1 MGVCSIIG
9 RNLPLYGVIRVVKR
23 GVAGA
28 ERVCAAAMVAQWLQ
42 WRGGGGCNGGAVVVV
57 ERVCAAV
64 MAAQVLQ
71 LEKACAAAV

>member
-1 MGVCSIIG
+1 MCGCNG
-9 RNLPLYGVIRVVKR
+9 GTVVVVER
-23 GVAGA
+23 G
-28 ERVCAAAMVAQWLQ
+28 
-42 WRGGGGCNGGAVVVV
+42 GGGGCNGGAVVVV